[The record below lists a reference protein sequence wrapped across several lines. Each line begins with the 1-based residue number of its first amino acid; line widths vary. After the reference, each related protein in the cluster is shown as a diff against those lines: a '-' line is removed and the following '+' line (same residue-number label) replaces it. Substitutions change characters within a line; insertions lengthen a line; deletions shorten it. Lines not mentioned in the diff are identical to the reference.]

1 MNKLYFLTA
10 LIAIISMLAC
20 TDRRIDKDDN
30 QELSELFKM
39 MTGEFSSEEQAEQDT
54 LFYDINLVMFPI

>member
-1 MNKLYFLTA
+1 
-10 LIAIISMLAC
+10 MLAC